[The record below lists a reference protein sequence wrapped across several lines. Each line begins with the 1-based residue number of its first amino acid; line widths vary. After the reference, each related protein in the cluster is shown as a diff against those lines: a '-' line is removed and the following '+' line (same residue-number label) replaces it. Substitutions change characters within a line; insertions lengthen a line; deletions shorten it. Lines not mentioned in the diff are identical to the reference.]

1 MMYVSLY
8 HSCCYRS
15 NMKDFF
21 GNIGVKNFNLN
32 GVMAMVGKL
41 PGGLGNIPLGISLNK
56 VTGFI
61 SKARD
66 LIKNPRL
73 GNFSSLAMGGIGR
86 LLSSRGIM
94 SALPAGLSLG
104 LGKLDLP
111 SLGQGCSG
119 SGPES
124 GGLDWAMNIGVN
136 SLGSLPAFG
145 KLGSLFGQHGSGFL
159 FGQTSPMTAF
169 DSGGLGM
176 MTVGLDPTL
185 Y

>member
-1 MMYVSLY
+1 
-8 HSCCYRS
+8 
-15 NMKDFF
+15 MKDFF

-32 GVMAMVGKL
+32 GVMAMVRKM

-56 VTGFI
+56 VTGLI
-61 SKARD
+61 GKARD

-94 SALPAGLSLG
+94 SALPAALG
-104 LGKLDLP
+104 LGNLDLP

-124 GGLDWAMNIGVN
+124 GGLDWAMNIGLN

-169 DSGGLGM
+169 DSGGLGRT
-176 MTVGLDPTL
+176 TVSSPTL